1 MLSETTLAYGARAMT
16 ALLGVDAL
24 YRHGSG
30 DVDGLAVLNM
40 DAEGRY
46 PADSFGGYDDARAC
60 FTELNSAAADLP
72 EEDRRVYY
80 AQLCLST
87 LAFIEW
93 RQRGLSFRSQLS
105 DFLHVPAEPAS
116 EEALNTVRKMIR
128 IFLTKMGYTGDLASQ
143 AAAWEERHRVPR
155 DDVQE
160 VLEDLLD
167 EAWDRTED
175 QLQRIRAPKS
185 DGMKVSTV
193 SDVAYNARC
202 NYAERTIQIN
212 VDPVLTR
219 PGLKHLAIH
228 EGYPGHYLQFKL
240 RETMAADGTAAPDV
254 LISVVNSASSCVFEG
269 IADYGIR
276 MIRWGATDDDLLQEL
291 MNQYRAGIG
300 TGAAWRLHEL
310 GWEEGKVT
318 DWLRGQSLV
327 GGEGWVVNRMRFIAA
342 PSRAVLIWSY
352 WFGERCVAPA
362 YVDASDADRPAFIEY
377 LYGRMHSPQS
387 VGMFDGR
394 TLTPFDEGDGITW
407 S

>member
-1 MLSETTLAYGARAMT
+1 MLSEPTLAYGARAMT

-24 YRHGSG
+24 YRDESG

-40 DAEGRY
+40 DSESRY
-46 PADSFGGYDDARAC
+46 AADPFGGYDDARAC
-60 FTELNSAAADLP
+60 FVELKLAAADLP
-72 EEDRRVYY
+72 EHDRRVYY
-80 AQLCLST
+80 HQLAVST

-93 RQRGLSFRSQLS
+93 RQRGLPFRSQLS
-105 DFLHVPAEPAS
+105 DFLHVPAAPAS
-116 EEALNTVRKMIR
+116 DDDLNNLRNMIR
-128 IFLTKMGYTGDLASQ
+128 SFLTKLGYSGDLAAQ
-143 AAAWEERHRVPR
+143 AAEWEHRHRVPPE
-155 DDVQE
+155 DVQT
-160 VLEDLLD
+160 VLEDLLA
-167 EAWDRTED
+167 EAWERTEE
-175 QLQRIRAPKS
+175 QLQRIPAPKS
-185 DGMKVSTV
+185 DAMKVATV
-193 SDVAYNARC
+193 SDVSYNARC

-240 RETMAADGTAAPDV
+240 RETMAADGKAAPDV

-276 MIRWGATDDDLLQEL
+276 MIGWGATDDDMLQGL

-310 GWEEGKVT
+310 GWEESKVT

-342 PSRAVLIWSY
+342 PSRAALIWSY
-352 WFGERCVAPA
+352 WFGERAIAPA
-362 YVDASDADRPAFIEY
+362 CVDVSEADRPAFIEF

-394 TLTPFDEGDGITW
+394 KPVPRDEGDRIN
-407 S
+407 